1 MNTVT
6 LQSTASP
13 GTGYMQGVCD
23 TAVVA
28 VEKAN
33 IRNDLE
39 LTVCCLPAAI
49 SCTTFDHN
57 LRAVEGIK

>member
-1 MNTVT
+1 
-6 LQSTASP
+6 
-13 GTGYMQGVCD
+13 MQGVCD